1 MQEMFRISCRGKTA
15 SLGARIFPSLILA
28 ATLATLVAQVA
39 GCSSSTPDKVV
50 LEFIGARAAGNERR
64 AAELTVEGDLGDY
77 PGGEPYL
84 GGSGIS
90 YQVSGIEVE
99 GDLARVT
106 VLFQWDDQE
115 VEVPYV
121 ALRKGSRWKVSL
133 EETGRLWLPDNEIE
147 GPSREG

>member
-1 MQEMFRISCRGKTA
+1 MFRISSRGKPA
-15 SLGARIFPSLILA
+15 PRGALILSSLILA
-28 ATLATLVAQVA
+28 ATLAAQVA
-39 GCSSSTPDKVV
+39 GCSSSTPDKAV
-50 LEFIGARAAGNERR
+50 LEFIGARAAGDERR
-64 AAELTVEGDLGDY
+64 AAELTVEQDLGDY
-77 PGGEPYL
+77 PGGEPHL

-90 YQVSGIEVE
+90 YRVSGIEVE

-121 ALRKGSRWKVSL
+121 ALREGSRWKVSL